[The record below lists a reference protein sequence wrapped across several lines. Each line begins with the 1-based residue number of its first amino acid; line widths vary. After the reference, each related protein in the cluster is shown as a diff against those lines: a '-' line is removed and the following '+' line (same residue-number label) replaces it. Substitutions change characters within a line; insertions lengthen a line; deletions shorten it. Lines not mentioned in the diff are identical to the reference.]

1 MASLKEGYAK
11 FECQKCEKPVELGK
25 YVGLP
30 LCPKCGTY
38 LVRKPVPKHWIFQF
52 NPTTYR
58 WFDRIRETNEPE
70 QWLTSQNAKLIR
82 KDDLVA
88 VWGAGKKSGIY
99 AIGQV
104 TTNPR
109 IAPLNPKQEIYFL
122 DKNGTEKYL
131 EKPSVM
137 VEYSKIALTKPI
149 LAEDCNDDPVLSDMQ
164 IFMNPEGT
172 NFRLGNEQ
180 WLRIF
185 SLLKEGT

>member
-1 MASLKEGYAK
+1 MTSTNKLSGRLALESFKPFKGIFLDVMLLLVFSRLSQMLNLPYRSNLCFGRLLVASLKEGYAK

-58 WFDRIRETNEPE
+58 WFDRIKQTNEPE

-82 KDDLVA
+82 KGDLVA

-109 IAPLNPKQEIYFL
+109 IASLNPKQEI
-122 DKNGTEKYL
+122 
-131 EKPSVM
+131 
-137 VEYSKIALTKPI
+137 
-149 LAEDCNDDPVLSDMQ
+149 
-164 IFMNPEGT
+164 
-172 NFRLGNEQ
+172 
-180 WLRIF
+180 
-185 SLLKEGT
+185 